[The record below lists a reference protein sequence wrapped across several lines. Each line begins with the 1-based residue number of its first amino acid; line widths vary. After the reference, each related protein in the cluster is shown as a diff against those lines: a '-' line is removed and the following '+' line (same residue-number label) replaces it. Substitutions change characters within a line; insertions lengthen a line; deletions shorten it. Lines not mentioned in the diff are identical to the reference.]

1 MFPSLGWLVMSSV
14 LQTASPEPG
23 LRAVPFTAVR
33 IADEFWAPRLRLV
46 REVTLPHCFRQ
57 CEETGRLSNF
67 DKAAGKVE
75 GKHEGYYF
83 NDSDVYKVIEGAAYA
98 LQHERDA
105 KLEQYVDDVVARIAA
120 AQQADGYLNT
130 YYTLNPQEQR
140 FSDIG
145 VKHEMY
151 CVGHLL
157 EAGIAYAQA
166 TGKRTLLHVAM
177 RAVENIMSVFGP
189 GRRTNP
195 PGHQE
200 LELALVKL
208 HRLTND
214 RRYLDQA
221 RFFIEQRGVPS
232 GRELYGEYS
241 QDHLP
246 IRQQTTIVGHAVRAL
261 YFLCGVADLAAIDRD
276 PGYIDA
282 LDRMWFDT
290 YATRMYV
297 TGGLGPSAHNEGF
310 TTPYDLPNDSA
321 YAETCAAIASVF
333 WNQRMALLHADAK
346 YADVVERTMYNGVLS
361 GLSLSGDR
369 FFYTNPLGSRGEHQR
384 VPWFACAC
392 CPPNVVRFI
401 PSVGGYAY
409 ATSESAVFVNQYI
422 AGQADLAIVDNRHV
436 KLAVATRYPW
446 DGHVEFSVHCDQPTE
461 FDLAVRIPEW
471 CPRWEIRSP
480 DGTSQNAAPRR
491 GYVHHRRTWSTG
503 DKLSLDLDMTPRRV
517 SAHPSVA
524 ADRGRVALQ
533 RGPIVYCVEDAD
545 NAGHARQR
553 VLPPT
558 SELKVEHRADLLGG
572 VDVIRA
578 EALDTAEDSRG
589 GDDAPLY
596 AYQPQWP
603 AVELTAIPYY
613 AWCNRGAGGMVVWL
627 PESAALRELGPVGWV
642 TPSASFT
649 NGRDPLLALHDRS
662 EPKSSADGGV
672 RRFTWWPHKGTTEWV
687 QYDFRQPRA
696 VCGVAVYWFDDSA
709 GGGGCST
716 PASWA
721 LKVRKNGE
729 WVDAAAAGGVE
740 ANRSNELRFAPLT
753 TDGLR
758 LDVQLQPERSAGIL
772 EWKILQPPR

>member
-1 MFPSLGWLVMSSV
+1 MFPNLGWLVMSSF
-14 LQTASPEPG
+14 LQTASPESG

-33 IADEFWAPRLRLV
+33 IADQFWAPRLRLV

-67 DKAAGKVE
+67 DKAAGKAE

-98 LQHERDA
+98 LQHQRDA
-105 KLEQYVDDVVARIAA
+105 KLEEYVDNVIARIAA

-177 RAVENIMSVFGP
+177 RAVENVMSVFGP

-246 IRQQTTIVGHAVRAL
+246 IRQQTAIVGHAVRAL

-276 PGYIDA
+276 AGYDDA
-282 LDRMWFDT
+282 LDRMWADT
-290 YATRMYV
+290 YATRLYI

-333 WNQRMALLHADAK
+333 WNQRMALLHADGK
-346 YADVVERTMYNGVLS
+346 YADIVERSMYNGVLS

-409 ATSESAVFVNQYI
+409 AASDHAILVNQYI
-422 AGQADLAIVDNRHV
+422 AGEADVSLAAGRVALR
-436 KLAVATRYPW
+436 VATEYPW
-446 DGHVEFSVHCDQPTE
+446 EGRVDLSLQCDKPTE

-471 CPRWEIRSP
+471 CRRWEIRSP
-480 DGTSQNAAPRR
+480 DGTSQNPPPQH
-491 GYVHHRRTWSTG
+491 GYVHHRRTWAAG
-503 DKLSLDLDMTPRRV
+503 DQLSLAFDMPPQRV
-517 SAHPSVA
+517 VAHPSVA

-533 RGPIVYCVEDAD
+533 RGPLIYCVEDAD
-545 NAGHARQR
+545 HASHARQL

-558 SELKVEHRADLLGG
+558 SELRVEPRADLLGG
-572 VDVIRA
+572 VRVIRA
-578 EALDTAEDSRG
+578 AALDTSARGDEDG
-589 GDDAPLY
+589 LY

-603 AVELTAIPYY
+603 GAELTAIPYF
-613 AWCNRGAGGMVVWL
+613 AWCNRGPGGMLVWI
-627 PESAALRELGPVGWV
+627 PESAALHELGSLPWV

-649 NGRDPLLALHDRS
+649 NGRDPLLALHDRT

-672 RRFTWWPHKGTTEWV
+672 RRFTWWPHKGGVEWV
-687 QYDFRQPRA
+687 QYDFREPRA

-709 GGGGCST
+709 SGGGCST
-716 PASWA
+716 PASWS
-721 LKVRKNGE
+721 LKVRKDGG
-729 WVDAAAAGGVE
+729 WVDAPASAAGGVE
-740 ANRSNELRFAPLT
+740 PNRFNELRFSPVT

-758 LDVQLQPERSAGIL
+758 LEVQLQPGRSAGVL
-772 EWKILQPPR
+772 EWRPLLPPR